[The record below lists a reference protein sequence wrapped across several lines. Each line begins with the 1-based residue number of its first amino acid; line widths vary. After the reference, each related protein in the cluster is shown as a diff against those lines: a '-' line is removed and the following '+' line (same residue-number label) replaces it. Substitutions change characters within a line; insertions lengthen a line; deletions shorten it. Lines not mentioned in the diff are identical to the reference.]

1 MSKLQKKLSYNN
13 STMDECEVEE
23 GKFEMRL
30 I

>member
-1 MSKLQKKLSYNN
+1 MSKLQKKLNCNN

-23 GKFEMRL
+23 GKVEMRL